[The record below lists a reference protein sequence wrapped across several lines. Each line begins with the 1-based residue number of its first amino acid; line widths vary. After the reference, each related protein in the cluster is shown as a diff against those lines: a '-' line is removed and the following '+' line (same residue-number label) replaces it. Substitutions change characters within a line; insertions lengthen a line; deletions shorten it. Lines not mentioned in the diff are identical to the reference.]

1 MFLVTCK
8 SSTSQVNDDI
18 KIMKV
23 KSRLLSLFLTS
34 NEPDLES
41 RDFCFAFGET
51 IQVYPLDLALH
62 PH

>member
-8 SSTSQVNDDI
+8 ASTSQVNDY
-18 KIMKV
+18 KMIMKV
-23 KSRLLSLFLTS
+23 KIRSLYLFVTS
-34 NEPDLES
+34 KEPKLFG
-41 RDFCFAFGET
+41 RDFCCACCET